1 MAELKVPSLGM
12 DMSEATIVRWL
23 VGEGDEVE
31 KGDPVLEIDTDKT
44 SFEVE
49 ATETGVIR
57 SIAGDEGETIPV
69 GALLAHI
76 LAPGEEPPEKTVASP
91 EPEAPEP
98 KDVSRRTASEKAS
111 PSPVS
116 ATPEGDTRKS
126 AGEDAPG
133 SSAPEDVSTNS
144 AGGETPASHTSG
156 AKVLRA
162 SPAARRAAKERGLE
176 LSEVPGSGP
185 NGRVYLSDV
194 MNFEAP
200 ETEAEATATAADA
213 AANGSGSAPADVLG
227 GPGTRRESLSQIRRI
242 GAERT
247 QRSFA
252 EVPHFYLRRDL
263 DAEGLVEL
271 RDRLKTRLDPAP
283 SLNDLVSFAVAR
295 TLEHHPRLNARF
307 DSPGELVMSE
317 DVNLGVAAAT
327 ERGLLVPVVKGANKL
342 RLRDLATKTR
352 ELFGKARSGK
362 LGRDELSGGTFT
374 VSNLG
379 MMGVDSFDAIINQP
393 EAAILAVGRLR
404 TAPEWHDGEWFPKW
418 VVSATLSVD
427 HRVADGADGAR
438 FLADLQEA
446 ITNWEL
452 LA

>member
-1 MAELKVPSLGM
+1 MAELKVPTLGM

-49 ATETGVIR
+49 APETGIIR
-57 SIAGDEGETIPV
+57 NISGDEGETIPV

-76 LAPGEEPPEKTVASP
+76 LAPGEEPPEKTVAPP
-91 EPEAPEP
+91 EPEAPDPEGASENETDP
-98 KDVSRRTASEKAS
+98 ANGVAVAGESSEKAK
-111 PSPVS
+111 
-116 ATPEGDTRKS
+116 G
-126 AGEDAPG
+126 
-133 SSAPEDVSTNS
+133 
-144 AGGETPASHTSG
+144 
-156 AKVLRA
+156 LRA

-176 LSEVPGSGP
+176 LSEIPGSGP

-194 MNFEAP
+194 VNFEV
-200 ETEAEATATAADA
+200 AEAPPEEAGIPATAPDTPHTADV
-213 AANGSGSAPADVLG
+213 AANGLGAASAEALDE
-227 GPGTRRESLSQIRRI
+227 PGTRREAMSQIRRI

-247 QRSFA
+247 QRSFS

-263 DAEGLVEL
+263 DTEGLVEL
-271 RDRLKTRLDPAP
+271 RERLKTRLDPAP
-283 SLNDLVSFAVAR
+283 SLNDLISFAVVR
-295 TLEHHPRLNARF
+295 TLELHPRLNARF
-307 DSPGELVMSE
+307 DSGELVISE
-317 DVNLGVAAAT
+317 DVNLGIAAAT
-327 ERGLLVPVVKGANKL
+327 DRGLVVPVVKAANGL
-342 RLRDLATKTR
+342 RLRDLAERSR
-352 ELFGKARSGK
+352 ELLGKARDGK
-362 LGRDELSGGTFT
+362 LAREEMFGGTFT
-374 VSNLG
+374 ISNLG

-404 TAPEWHDGEWFPKW
+404 TVPEWQDGEWFPKW
-418 VVSATLSVD
+418 VISATLSVD
-427 HRVADGADGAR
+427 HRVADGADSAK